1 MIGNCLECDGFNE
14 FLRPLVSL
22 AESHMDDASAPL
34 IQDHVDTNKTEL
46 TRTQPQAP
54 PHSEAP
60 PHPPDLTSS
69 QAPPTVPQ
77 PPPIILQAPPP
88 MPPLAKLFIQDNCI
102 DVHGECTDMDGVFAS
117 VLCMRAL
124 KRYN

>member
-1 MIGNCLECDGFNE
+1 MIGNRLECDGFNE

-22 AESHMDDASAPL
+22 SESHMDATSAPL
-34 IQDHVDTNKTEL
+34 VQDDVDANKTEL

-54 PHSEAP
+54 PNSEP
-60 PHPPDLTSS
+60 PPRPPDSQT
-69 QAPPTVPQ
+69 QAPPTLPQAMPIVP
-77 PPPIILQAPPP
+77 QAPPP
-88 MPPLAKLFIQDNCI
+88 MPPLAKLFFQDNCI
-102 DVHGECTDMDGVFAS
+102 DIHGECTDMDGVFAS